1 VYNNPPSS
9 IVHRPSSIV
18 HRPSSIVHRPSSIV
32 KFKNEKRMATS
43 TNPNIQWADLFV
55 GELAACGLQA
65 VCIAPGSRSTPLTLA
80 FARHPAIKV
89 YLHLDERSAAFF
101 ALGLAMA
108 TERPVA
114 LVCTSGTA
122 AAEFHAAT
130 IEAYQ
135 SHVPLLVLTADRPH
149 DVRYSG
155 ANQTIDQVKMYG
167 DHVLWSFDLPIP
179 QPNAAALTL
188 RSLKTLAGRA
198 YGLAHGVV
206 KGPVHLNF
214 PFRQP
219 LEPEAPPLP
228 AVTPLDRPAATL
240 EQGVIMPTT
249 RQIDQLTTLINRHE
263 RGFIVCGPGCPGGA
277 FPEAVAQLAVAS
289 GYPLL
294 ADPLSGVRFGK
305 PVESDLVLGG
315 YESYL
320 QGGKAPWAPPDVV
333 IRFGAVPTG
342 KWINSY
348 ITASA
353 PAHFIHIRENGVWA
367 DDSHLV
373 NYFLQADPA
382 TVCTQLANA
391 VAPRPLSSWAKDIQ
405 ATEATCQQITQ
416 RYFAEQFF
424 DGAVVADVINT
435 LPAGARLMIGNSLP
449 VRHLDQFGAPSRRA
463 IHVFGNRGASGI
475 DGVTSTALGIA
486 AASDDPLVLI
496 TGDIAFYHD
505 MNGLLA
511 IKQHNLH
518 NVTIV
523 LLNNNGGSIFRRLP
537 IAKFEPQFTPLFLTP
552 HDLEFSYVA
561 QLYGLR
567 YVCTNDREIFQTAF
581 QQNVTDNTP
590 TLIEVQTD
598 GASDQQQQQALTA
611 QVMSAIIQ

>member
-1 VYNNPPSS
+1 
-9 IVHRPSSIV
+9 
-18 HRPSSIVHRPSSIV
+18 
-32 KFKNEKRMATS
+32 MTTS

-55 GELAACGLQA
+55 NELAACGLAA

-80 FARHPAIKV
+80 FARHPTIKH

-122 AAEFHAAT
+122 AAEFHGAI

-179 QPNAAALTL
+179 QANAAGLTL
-188 RSLKTLAGRA
+188 RALKTLAGRA
-198 YGLAHGVV
+198 YGLADGVV

-228 AVTPLDRPAATL
+228 AITPLARPAVQIKRGIIA
-240 EQGVIMPTT
+240 PTA
-249 RQIDQLTTLINRHE
+249 DQLNELVSIINNHE
-263 RGFIVCGPGCPGGA
+263 RGVIICGPGCPGGD
-277 FPEAVAQLAVAS
+277 FPAAVAQLAMVS
-289 GYPLL
+289 GYPLV
-294 ADPLSGVRFGK
+294 ADPLSGVRFGE
-305 PVESDLVLGG
+305 PVASGLVLGG
-315 YESYL
+315 YETYL
-320 QGGKAPWAPPDVV
+320 QSDKLPWAKPEVV
-333 IRFGAVPTG
+333 LRFGAVPTA
-342 KWINSY
+342 KWLNSY
-348 ITASA
+348 ISAAA
-353 PAHFIHIRENGVWA
+353 PAYFIHIRDNGVWA

-382 TVCTQLANA
+382 TVCAQLVNTLP
-391 VAPRPLSSWAKDIQ
+391 PRPAAVWTKALQ
-405 ATEATCQQITQ
+405 QTEATCQEVTKN
-416 RYFAEQFF
+416 YLDDHFF
-424 DGAVVADVINT
+424 DGAVVSTVVAR

-449 VRHLDQFGAPSRRA
+449 VRHLDQVGAPKTQPLL
-463 IHVFGNRGASGI
+463 VYGNRGASGI

-486 AASDDPLVLI
+486 AASDAPLVLI
-496 TGDIAFYHD
+496 TGDVAFYHD

-511 IKQHNLH
+511 IQQHGLK

-537 IAKFEPQFTPLFLTP
+537 IAKFEPEFTPLFLTP
-552 HDLEFSYVA
+552 HDLDFSYA
-561 QLYGLR
+561 ARLYGLHHVR
-567 YVCTNDREIFQTAF
+567 
-581 QQNVTDNTP
+581 VTDHASFAHALDQSVHGNVP
-590 TLIEVQTD
+590 TVIEVQTD
-598 GASDQQQQQALTA
+598 GVTDQQHQRDLVE
-611 QVMSAIIQ
+611 QVLNAITE

>member
-1 VYNNPPSS
+1 
-9 IVHRPSSIV
+9 
-18 HRPSSIVHRPSSIV
+18 
-32 KFKNEKRMATS
+32 MTTS

-80 FARHPAIKV
+80 FARHPAIKL

-108 TERPVA
+108 TDRPVA

-122 AAEFHAAT
+122 AAEFHGAI

-135 SHVPLLVLTADRPH
+135 SHIPLLVLTADRPH

-179 QPNAAALTL
+179 QATAAALTL
-188 RSLKTLAGRA
+188 RSLRTLAGRA
-198 YGLAHGVV
+198 YGIANGVV
-206 KGPVHLNF
+206 QGPVHLNF

-228 AVTPLDRPAATL
+228 PVTAQTRPAVQIERGLIA
-240 EQGVIMPTT
+240 PTPQ
-249 RQIDQLTTLINRHE
+249 QIDHLTTIINEHE
-263 RGFIVCGPGCPGGA
+263 RGLIICGPGCPGGNFA
-277 FPEAVAQLAVAS
+277 EEVAQLAKAS
-289 GYPLL
+289 GYPLV
-294 ADPLSGVRFGK
+294 ADPLSGVRFGVA
-305 PVESDLVLGG
+305 VESGLVLGG

-320 QGGKAPWAPPDVV
+320 QGGKASWERPDVV

-348 ITASA
+348 LTASA
-353 PAHFIHIRENGVWA
+353 PTHFIHVRDNGVWA

-382 TVCTQLANA
+382 TVCVHVTEVLT
-391 VAPRPLSSWAKDIQ
+391 PRPLSAWAKQIL
-405 ATEATCQQITQ
+405 ATEALCQQVTR

-424 DGAVVADVINT
+424 DGTAVVAVVDA

-449 VRHLDQFGAPSRRA
+449 VRHLDQFGAPNQQP
-463 IHVFGNRGASGI
+463 IHIFGNRGASGI

-486 AASDDPLVLI
+486 ATSDEPLILI
-496 TGDIAFYHD
+496 TGDVAFYHD

-511 IKQHNLH
+511 IKQHNLR

-523 LLNNNGGSIFRRLP
+523 LLNNNGGAIFHRLP
-537 IAKFEPQFTPLFLTP
+537 IARIDPPFTRLWITP
-552 HDLEFSYVA
+552 HDTNFAAAA
-561 QLYGLR
+561 QAFGLTYAR
-567 YVCTNDREIFQTAF
+567 VKNAHELRTRLREGVQI
-581 QQNVTDNTP
+581 
-590 TLIEVQTD
+590 IEVNTD
-598 GASDQQQQQALTA
+598 AQADQQARRATRRTLQITLNQAARLA
-611 QVMSAIIQ
+611 YEADGK

>member
-1 VYNNPPSS
+1 
-9 IVHRPSSIV
+9 
-18 HRPSSIVHRPSSIV
+18 
-32 KFKNEKRMATS
+32 MTTS

-80 FARHPAIKV
+80 FARHPAIKL

-122 AAEFHAAT
+122 AAEFHGAV

-167 DHVLWSFDLPIP
+167 DHVLWSFDLPVP
-179 QPNAAALTL
+179 QANAAALTL

-198 YGLAHGVV
+198 YGIANGVV

-228 AVTPLDRPAATL
+228 AVTAQAQPAVQIERGHIAPTRQQIDYL
-240 EQGVIMPTT
+240 AGVI
-249 RQIDQLTTLINRHE
+249 NVHE
-263 RGFIVCGPGCPGGA
+263 RGLIVCGPGCPGGA
-277 FPEAVAQLAVAS
+277 FPEQVAQLAKAS
-289 GYPLL
+289 GYPVV
-294 ADPLSGVRFGK
+294 ADPLSGVRFGAAAT
-305 PVESDLVLGG
+305 SGLVLGG

-320 QGGKAPWAPPDVV
+320 QGGKAAWERPDVV

-348 ITASA
+348 VTASA
-353 PAHFIHIRENGVWA
+353 PTHFIHIRENGIWA

-382 TVCTQLANA
+382 TVCAQVTQSL
-391 VAPRPLSSWAKDIQ
+391 PSRSLSAWAKTIL
-405 ATEATCQQITQ
+405 ATEAVCQGATQ
-416 RYFAEQFF
+416 RYLAEHFF
-424 DGAVVADVINT
+424 DGTVVAAVVAA

-449 VRHLDQFGAPSRRA
+449 VRHLDQFGAPTPQP
-463 IHVFGNRGASGI
+463 IHLFGNRGASGI

-486 AASDDPLVLI
+486 ATSDAPLVLI
-496 TGDIAFYHD
+496 TGDVAFYHD

-511 IKQHNLH
+511 IRQHNLN

-552 HDLEFSYVA
+552 HDLDFSHVA
-561 QLYGLR
+561 QLYGLN
-567 YVCTNDREIFQTAF
+567 YICTNERETFQTAF
-581 QQNVTDNTP
+581 QQSVTGNTP

-598 GASDQQQQQALTA
+598 GVSDQQHQQAFSQ
-611 QVMSAIIQ
+611 QVVNTVKESFV

>member
-1 VYNNPPSS
+1 
-9 IVHRPSSIV
+9 
-18 HRPSSIVHRPSSIV
+18 
-32 KFKNEKRMATS
+32 MTTS

-80 FARHPAIKV
+80 FARHPAIKL

-122 AAEFHAAT
+122 AAEFHGAV

-179 QPNAAALTL
+179 QANAAVLTL

-198 YGLAHGVV
+198 YGIANGVV

-228 AVTPLDRPAATL
+228 TITAQARPAVQI
-240 EQGVIMPTT
+240 ERGVIAPTSQ
-249 RQIDQLTTLINRHE
+249 QIDYLATLINQHE
-263 RGFIVCGPGCPGGA
+263 RGLIVCGPGCPGGD
-277 FPEAVAQLAVAS
+277 FPEQVAKLASVS
-289 GYPLL
+289 GYPLV
-294 ADPLSGVRFGK
+294 ADPLSGVRFGAA
-305 PVESDLVLGG
+305 VESGLVLGG

-320 QGGKAPWAPPDVV
+320 QGGKAAWERPDVV

-353 PAHFIHIRENGVWA
+353 PTHFVHIRDNGVWA

-382 TVCTQLANA
+382 TVCAQVTQSL
-391 VAPRPLSSWAKDIQ
+391 PSRSLSAWTKTIL
-405 ATEATCQQITQ
+405 ATEAVCQGATQ
-416 RYFAEQFF
+416 RYLAEHFF
-424 DGAVVADVINT
+424 DGTVVAAVVAA

-449 VRHLDQFGAPSRRA
+449 VRHLDQLGAPTPQP
-463 IHVFGNRGASGI
+463 IHLFGNRGASGI

-486 AASDDPLVLI
+486 ATSDAPLVLI
-496 TGDIAFYHD
+496 TGDVAFYHD

-511 IKQHNLH
+511 IKQHNLR

-552 HDLEFSYVA
+552 HDLDFSHVA

-567 YVCTNDREIFQTAF
+567 YVCTNERETF
-581 QQNVTDNTP
+581 QQTFQQSITGNTP

-598 GASDQQQQQALTA
+598 GVSDQQQQQALTM
-611 QVMSAIIQ
+611 QVLKAITQ

>member
-1 VYNNPPSS
+1 MIPLP
-9 IVHRPSSIV
+9 
-18 HRPSSIVHRPSSIV
+18 
-32 KFKNEKRMATS
+32 
-43 TNPNIQWADLFV
+43 NPNIQWADLFV

-80 FARHPAIKV
+80 FARHPTIKL

-114 LVCTSGTA
+114 MVCTSGTA
-122 AAEFHAAT
+122 AAEFHGAI

-135 SHVPLLVLTADRPH
+135 SHIPLLVLTADRPH

-179 QPNAAALTL
+179 QANSAALTL

-198 YGLAHGVV
+198 YGIADGVV

-228 AVTPLDRPAATL
+228 PVTAQARPAVRI
-240 EQGVIMPTT
+240 ERGVIAPTPQ
-249 RQIDQLTTLINRHE
+249 QIDSLATVINQHE
-263 RGFIVCGPGCPGGA
+263 RGLIVCGPGCPGGA
-277 FPEAVAQLAVAS
+277 FAEQVAQLAKAS
-289 GYPLL
+289 GYPLV
-294 ADPLSGVRFGK
+294 ADPLSGVRFGVA
-305 PVESDLVLGG
+305 VESGLILGG

-320 QGGKAPWAPPDVV
+320 QGGKASWERPDVV

-348 ITASA
+348 LTASA
-353 PAHFIHIRENGVWA
+353 PTHFVHIRDNGVWA

-382 TVCTQLANA
+382 TVCAQVTQSLT
-391 VAPRPLSSWAKDIQ
+391 PRSLSAWAKTIL
-405 ATEATCQQITQ
+405 ATEAVCQGATQ
-416 RYFAEQFF
+416 RYLAEHFF
-424 DGAVVADVINT
+424 DGTVVATVVDA

-449 VRHLDQFGAPSRRA
+449 VRHLDQLGAPTQQP
-463 IHVFGNRGASGI
+463 IHLFGNRGASGI

-486 AASDDPLVLI
+486 AASDAPLVLI
-496 TGDIAFYHD
+496 TGDISFYHD

-511 IKQHNLH
+511 IKQHNLR

-537 IAKFEPQFTPLFLTP
+537 VAKFEPEFTPLFLTP
-552 HDLEFSYVA
+552 HDLDFSHVA

-567 YVCTNDREIFQTAF
+567 YVCANDRATFQTTF
-581 QQNVTDNTP
+581 QQSVTSNTP

-598 GASDQQQQQALTA
+598 GASDQQHQQALSQ
-611 QVMSAIIQ
+611 QVINTVKESFV

>member
-1 VYNNPPSS
+1 
-9 IVHRPSSIV
+9 
-18 HRPSSIVHRPSSIV
+18 
-32 KFKNEKRMATS
+32 MTTS
-43 TNPNIQWADLFV
+43 TNPNIEWADLFV
-55 GELAACGLQA
+55 NELAACGLQA

-80 FARHPAIKV
+80 FARHPAIKH

-114 LVCTSGTA
+114 VVCTSGTA
-122 AAEFHAAT
+122 AAEFHGAI

-135 SHVPLLVLTADRPH
+135 SHIPLLVLTADRPH

-179 QPNAAALTL
+179 QANAAGLTI
-188 RSLKTLAGRA
+188 RALKTLAGRA
-198 YGLAHGVV
+198 YGIADGVV

-219 LEPEAPPLP
+219 LEPEAPPMP
-228 AVTPLDRPAATL
+228 AVTAKARPAVQMERGLIT
-240 EQGVIMPTT
+240 PTPH
-249 RQIDQLTTLINRHE
+249 QIDELVTVVKQHE
-263 RGFIVCGPGCPGGA
+263 RGLIVCGPGCPGGP
-277 FPEAVAQLAVAS
+277 FPEAVANLAKAS

-294 ADPLSGVRFGK
+294 ADPLSGVRFG
-305 PVESDLVLGG
+305 VAAASGLVLGG
-315 YESYL
+315 YEAYL
-320 QGGKAPWAPPDVV
+320 QGGKAAWAQPEVV

-348 ITASA
+348 VTASA
-353 PAHFIHIRENGVWA
+353 PTHFIHVRDNGVWA

-382 TVCTQLANA
+382 MVCAHITAALP
-391 VAPRPLSSWAKDIQ
+391 PRPLSAWAKQ
-405 ATEATCQQITQ
+405 LLATEAQCQQVTQ
-416 RYFAEQFF
+416 RYFAEHFF
-424 DGAVVADVINT
+424 DGTVVAAVVEA

-449 VRHLDQFGAPSRRA
+449 VRHLDQFGVPTPQP
-463 IHVFGNRGASGI
+463 IQIFGNRGASGI

-486 AASDDPLVLI
+486 ATGDEPLVLI
-496 TGDIAFYHD
+496 TGDVAFYHD

-552 HDLEFSYVA
+552 HDLDFSHVA
-561 QLYGLR
+561 HLYGLYHVR
-567 YVCTNDREIFQTAF
+567 TSERAAF
-581 QQNVTDNTP
+581 AQALQQSIHGKVP
-590 TLIEVQTD
+590 TVIEVQTD
-598 GASDQQQQQALTA
+598 GVADLQHQQAVVQQVLTGF
-611 QVMSAIIQ
+611 